1 LKRTIFILTLVVIIS
16 QTGWAQTNKF
26 QLGVNGGPSIAK
38 VRGFDPAFIELDS
51 RTGFSVSATVQ
62 FNFSLKLALFSEVGF
77 EQKGFQTKDKFYIID
92 EFGNPSG
99 SYKLKNSMSYLTV
112 PLMVRYTIGNEK
124 LKGFVNLGGYM
135 GFLIENYIF
144 LEGYEPKEDTKVDTS
159 SEMENMDFGIS
170 AGLGGSYSLSEK
182 LNVSFEIRN
191 NLGLY
196 NVNAGTMINGG
207 EHLLN
212 STNFL
217 IGINYG
223 FGTK

>member
-1 LKRTIFILTLVVIIS
+1 MKKTIIIITLIIGIS
-16 QTGWAQTNKF
+16 QFGWSQNNKF
-26 QLGVNGGPSIAK
+26 RIGINGGPSITN
-38 VRGFDPAFIELDS
+38 VRGFDPTFIELDS

-62 FNFSLKLALFSEVGF
+62 YNFSLKLALVSGVGF

-99 SYKLKNSMSYLTV
+99 SYKLKNSMSYLNV
-112 PLMVRYTIGNEK
+112 PFMARYTLGNEK
-124 LKGFVNLGGYM
+124 LKGFANLGGYM

-170 AGLGGSYSLSEK
+170 VGLGGSYSLTEK

-191 NLGLY
+191 NLGLF